1 MSRFERDRWSRCAVA
16 AVFIL
21 PVVIFVSAARAGPS
35 PSPQPQ
41 ERMVRAVDR
50 TLREGL
56 QAKLPPHV
64 STLLGISEEKE
75 CLVMQGL
82 VRTEKVVQG
91 FDVSMANRN
100 DVVLFVANATSNDQI
115 LYLTSREG
123 TLRRVVSVKGGIGE
137 VLQTRGE
144 DRKAFE
150 KEKQFWLDRLAPVG
164 APK

>member
-1 MSRFERDRWSRCAVA
+1 M
-16 AVFIL
+16 
-21 PVVIFVSAARAGPS
+21 SAARAGPS

-50 TLREGL
+50 TSREVL

-82 VRTEKVVQG
+82 VRTEKVVEG

-100 DVVLFVANATSNDQI
+100 DVVLFVANATSNDQVF
-115 LYLTSREG
+115 YLTSRDG
-123 TLRRVVSVKGGIGE
+123 ALRRVVSVREGIGE
-137 VLQTRGE
+137 VLQTSGE